1 MPKRANEFMRIN
13 DVFLYAV
20 SLRNLANRSN
30 QFAVTVNHRF
40 KTTRKMLAIE
50 RAPTQNG

>member
-1 MPKRANEFMRIN
+1 MGVFVIGEFGG
-13 DVFLYAV
+13 
-20 SLRNLANRSN
+20 NLANRSN
-30 QFAVTVNHRF
+30 QFAATVNHRF